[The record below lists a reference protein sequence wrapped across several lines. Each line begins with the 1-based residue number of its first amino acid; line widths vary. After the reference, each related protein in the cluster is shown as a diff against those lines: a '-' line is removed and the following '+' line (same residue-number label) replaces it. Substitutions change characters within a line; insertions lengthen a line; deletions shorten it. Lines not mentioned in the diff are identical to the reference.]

1 MGSDHDQSGPAES
14 EFAVRLAVIKDIAQ
28 TMRDPQ
34 SPGDIMQAA
43 VDSLHVR
50 FLNLRAAYSTVS
62 QDGQISVDRL
72 VGPEGWPGPRA

>member
-43 VDSLHVR
+43 VDSLHVH
-50 FLNLRAAYSTVS
+50 FFKSSGGILNRVPGRSDLR
-62 QDGQISVDRL
+62 
-72 VGPEGWPGPRA
+72 